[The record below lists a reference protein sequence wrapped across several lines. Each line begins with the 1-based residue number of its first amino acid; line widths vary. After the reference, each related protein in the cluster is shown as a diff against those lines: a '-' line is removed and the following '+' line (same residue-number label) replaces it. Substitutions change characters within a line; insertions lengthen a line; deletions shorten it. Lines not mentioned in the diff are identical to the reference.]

1 LRSFFYFYIMQSFI
15 EEVVFELIQ
24 GGTNFTQTVFVLPSK
39 RAGTFLKNSISR
51 TLQKTIFG
59 PEIYSIETFVEKI
72 SGLNYATNTEQLFAL
87 YNSYCATS
95 TEKNKDNFLLFSK
108 WGQTILQDFNEIDRY
123 LVKTE
128 EIFSHLSAIQE
139 LNSYLKEDNTPL
151 IENYIKFW
159 NSLESL
165 YNHFNTSLLNK
176 GLATQGFAYRTANE
190 NIAQFAQGLSD
201 KKFVFIGFNA
211 LNKAEENIIQKLLE
225 IPSTEIFWDIDSHFI
240 NDPIHDASYFIRQHQ
255 KNWDYLKKTSIKGI
269 SSNYLTPKQIN
280 IIGVP
285 KNISQ
290 AKYIGNLLEDLQDKN
305 AKNLENT
312 AIVLGDENLL
322 NPIMNAIPEKIA
334 RVNITMGY
342 PINKTPIAVLF
353 NLYFDLYTSKQENGW
368 FYQQVLDI
376 LSHPYIQLYL
386 ENEGINNAHKLAD
399 KIKTR
404 NWIYVKTQQ
413 LYGLNPHQEKLL
425 EVLFSE
431 QSFSPVKFLKNCLSI
446 IETLKQNFQKLMRN
460 LELEYLYR
468 LHTIFNQIA
477 LLVEQHDF
485 ITDVKSLQSLYK
497 ELIASETLDFQ
508 GEPLQGTQI
517 MGMLESRN
525 LDFETVIIT
534 SVNEGILPSGK
545 SNNSFIPFDIK
556 KIYGLPTYKEK
567 DAVYTYH
574 FYRLL
579 QRAKN
584 IYILYNTEPNV
595 LEGNEKSRL
604 ITQLLT
610 DDLISK
616 NINEITGSAAV
627 QPSIHYLESIPKDT
641 QLIQQIQD
649 LASKGF
655 SPTSLTNY
663 IRNPIDFYKR
673 SILKINDLNEVE
685 ESLAANTFGTIV
697 HDSLEDLYKPFV
709 GEFLDK
715 TKLEN
720 CLPNIEQT
728 VQNNFTKTYAD
739 GDITRGKN
747 IIAYNVILK
756 YIENFIRLEIAEIA
770 NHKIKILALEQALEL
785 TLNVPNIAIPIKI
798 KGKLDRIDEVD
809 GIQRIVDYKTGK
821 VESRNVKITDW
832 EDLILNYDK
841 SKAFQ
846 LLCYA
851 LLYDAQTPIH
861 TLKAGILS
869 FKNLNSGMLLFS
881 ASNSEIIDISTLL
894 EYKNVLIKL
903 IQEIFNPEIPFTE
916 KEV

>member
-1 LRSFFYFYIMQSFI
+1 MRSFFYFYNMQSFI
-15 EEVVFELIQ
+15 EEVVLELIQ
-24 GGTNFTQTVFVLPSK
+24 NGTNFTQTVFVLPSK
-39 RAGTFLKNSISR
+39 RAGTFLKNSISSA
-51 TLQKTIFG
+51 LNKTIFG
-59 PEIYSIETFVEKI
+59 PEIYSIETFVEEI
-72 SGLNYATNTEQLFAL
+72 SGLTYATNTEQLFAL
-87 YNSYCATS
+87 YNSYYATS
-95 TEKNKDNFLLFSK
+95 KEKDKDNFLRFSK

-123 LVKTE
+123 LVNTK
-128 EIFSHLSAIQE
+128 EIFAHLTAVQE
-139 LNSYLKEDNTPL
+139 LNTYLEEEQTPL

-159 NSLESL
+159 NSLEAL
-165 YNHFNTSLLNK
+165 YTHFNKSLLEK
-176 GLATQGFAYRTANE
+176 GLATQGYAYRTANTSIDE
-190 NIAQFAQGLSD
+190 FADKLKT

-225 IPSTEIFWDIDSHFI
+225 IPTTEIFWDIDSHFL
-240 NDPIHDASYFIRQHQ
+240 NDPIHDASYFIRQHK
-255 KNWDYLKKTSIKGI
+255 KNWNALKTNSLKGI
-269 SSNYLTPKQIN
+269 SAHYVSPKKFK

-290 AKYIGNLLEDLQDKN
+290 AKYIGNLLEDIHSQNEK
-305 AKNLENT
+305 KLEHT

-322 NPIMNAIPEKIA
+322 NPVMNAIPETIA

-353 NLYFDLYTSKQENGW
+353 QLYFDLYTTKQENGW
-368 FYQQVLDI
+368 FYQHILD
-376 LSHPYIQLYL
+376 LLAHPYTQLFL
-386 ENEGINNAHKLAD
+386 EVDGINNAYNLSD

-404 NWIYVKTQQ
+404 NWIYVKTQK
-413 LYGLNPHQEKLL
+413 LYGLIPQQKELL
-425 EVLFSE
+425 ELLFSE
-431 QSFSPVKFLKNCLSI
+431 HSFTPKVFLNNCLAI
-446 IETLKQNFQKLMRN
+446 IENLKQKFQKSERN

-468 LHTIFNQIA
+468 LHTLFNQIA
-477 LLVEQHDF
+477 SLVEQHAF

-497 ELIASETLDFQ
+497 ELISSETLDFQ

-525 LDFETVIIT
+525 LDFETVIIS

-545 SNNSFIPFDIK
+545 SNNSFIPFDLK
-556 KIYGLPTYKEK
+556 KLYGLPTYKEK

-610 DDLISK
+610 DGLVSK
-616 NINEITGSAAV
+616 NITQITGSAAV
-627 QPSIHYLESIPKDT
+627 HPFNASIETITKDA
-641 QLIQQIQD
+641 QLLRQIKV

-663 IRNPIDFYKR
+663 IRNPIDFYKK

-685 ESLAANTFGTIV
+685 ESVAANTFGTIV
-697 HDSLEDLYKPFV
+697 HDTLEDLYKPFI

-715 TKLEN
+715 NKLEN
-720 CLPNIEQT
+720 CLQHIEQT
-728 VQNNFTKTYAD
+728 VKNNFIKTYAD
-739 GDITRGKN
+739 GDITKGKN
-747 IIAYNVILK
+747 IIAYTVILK
-756 YIENFIRLEIAEIA
+756 YIENFIQLEIAELDH
-770 NHKIKILALEQALEL
+770 HKIKILALEQSLEL
-785 TLNVPNIAIPIKI
+785 HLDIPELLFPIKI

-821 VESRNVKITDW
+821 VESKNVKITNW
-832 EDLILNYDK
+832 EDVITDYDK

-851 LLYDAQTPIH
+851 LLYDAQTPIQ

-881 ASNSEIIDISTLL
+881 SSNSEIIDKSTLL
-894 EYKNVLIKL
+894 AYKNVLIKL

>member
-1 LRSFFYFYIMQSFI
+1 MQSFI
-15 EEVVFELIQ
+15 EEVVLELIQ
-24 GGTNFTQTVFVLPSK
+24 SGTNFTQTVFVLPSK
-39 RAGTFLKNSISR
+39 RAGTFLKNSISN
-51 TLQKTIFG
+51 TLNKTIFG

-72 SGLNYATNTEQLFAL
+72 SGLTYATNTEQLFAL
-87 YNSYCATS
+87 YNSYS
-95 TEKNKDNFLLFSK
+95 TITKEKDRDNFLRFSK

-123 LVKTE
+123 LISTKD
-128 EIFSHLSAIQE
+128 IFSHLSAVQE
-139 LNSYLKEDNTPL
+139 LNTYLEDEKTPL

-159 NSLESL
+159 NTLEAL
-165 YNHFNTSLLNK
+165 YTHFNASLFEK
-176 GLATQGFAYRTANE
+176 GIATQGYAYRTATA
-190 NIAQFAQGLSD
+190 NIEDFTKKQSN

-211 LNKAEENIIQKLLE
+211 LNKAEEKIIQKLLE
-225 IPSTEIFWDIDSHFI
+225 IPTTDIFWDIDAHFL
-240 NDPIHDASYFIRQHQ
+240 NDPIHDASYFIRQH
-255 KNWDYLKKTSIKGI
+255 LKTWNYFKTNKLKGI
-269 SSNYLTPKQIN
+269 SANYITPKN
-280 IIGVP
+280 FKLIGVP

-290 AKYIGNLLEDLQDKN
+290 AKYIGNLLEEINVTNSK
-305 AKNLENT
+305 KLENT

-322 NPIMNAIPEKIA
+322 NPLMNAIPDNIA

-353 NLYFDLYTSKQENGW
+353 NLYFDLYTTKQDNGW
-368 FYQQVLDI
+368 FYQQVLNI
-376 LSHPYIQLYL
+376 LSHPYIQLFL
-386 ENEGINNAHKLAD
+386 EIDGANNAHNLAD

-404 NWIYVKTQQ
+404 NWIYIKSQQ
-413 LYGLNPHQEKLL
+413 LYGLNHSQEKYL
-425 EVLFSE
+425 ELLFSE
-431 QSFSPVKFLKNCLSI
+431 QSFTPASFLNNCLSI
-446 IETLKQNFQKLMRN
+446 IEELKQKFQKLESN

-468 LHTIFNQIA
+468 LHTTFNQISN
-477 LLVEQHDF
+477 LVEQHDF
-485 ITDVKSLQSLYK
+485 ITDIKSLQSLYK
-497 ELIASETLDFQ
+497 ELISSETLDFQ

-545 SNNSFIPFDIK
+545 SNNSFIPFDLK
-556 KIYGLPTYKEK
+556 KAYGLPTYKEK

-584 IYILYNTEPNV
+584 VYILYNTEPNV

-616 NINEITGSAAV
+616 NITQITGSAAV
-627 QPSIHYLESIPKDT
+627 KTSLLSLETITKDAKLIH
-641 QLIQQIQD
+641 QIQE
-649 LASKGF
+649 LALKGF

-709 GEFLDK
+709 DQFLDK
-715 TKLEN
+715 GKLEN
-720 CLPNIEQT
+720 CLPIIEQT
-728 VQNNFTKTYAD
+728 VKNNFTKTYAD

-747 IIAYNVILK
+747 VIAYNVILK
-756 YIENFIRLEIAEIA
+756 YIENFIRLEIAELD
-770 NHKIKILALEQALEL
+770 NHKIKILALEQSLMLNLDIPEL
-785 TLNVPNIAIPIKI
+785 PFPIKI
-798 KGKLDRIDEVD
+798 KGKLDRIDEID
-809 GIQRIVDYKTGK
+809 GVNRIVDYKTGK
-821 VESRNVKITDW
+821 VELRNVKINDW
-832 EDLILNYDK
+832 ETLIDDYDK

-851 LLYDAQTPIH
+851 LLYDAYKPLNNI
-861 TLKAGILS
+861 KAGILS

-881 ASNSEIIDISTLL
+881 TSNSDIIDQNTLS
-894 EYKNVLIKL
+894 EYKKVLVQL
-903 IQEIFNPEIPFTE
+903 ILEIFNPEIPFLE